1 MSIVSTSN
9 RWLNRLYK
17 TVAILLV
24 LLAVVI
30 SAFRLFL
37 PYVHHYKLPLQNYLN
52 ETSQTNIAIGT
63 LSMTW
68 QRSGPILLIG
78 DIQVL
83 ETERASVFIEQ
94 LEMQVD
100 FWRTLTERSLIS
112 KDLLISGA
120 RVNLSEKL
128 WLGSKE
134 NEDTLG
140 KVKKDSEANDI
151 EVISDLFLNRIKRF
165 SIRDSQIIVRNEAI
179 TRSISCL
186 LYTSPSPR
194 D

>member
-1 MSIVSTSN
+1 M
-9 RWLNRLYK
+9 
-17 TVAILLV
+17 AILLV

-52 ETSQTNIAIGT
+52 ETSQANIAIGT

-68 QRSGPILLIG
+68 QRSGPILIIG
-78 DIQVL
+78 DVQVL
-83 ETERASVFIEQ
+83 ETEKASVFIEQ

-100 FWRTLTERSLIS
+100 FWRTLTERNLIS

-128 WLGSKE
+128 WLGKESK
-134 NEDTLG
+134 DTVE
-140 KVKKDSEANDI
+140 KMKKDNEADDI

-165 SIRDSQIIVRNEAI
+165 S
-179 TRSISCL
+179 CL
-186 LYTSPSPR
+186 LYTS
-194 D
+194 DAADE

>member
-78 DIQVL
+78 DVQVL
-83 ETERASVFIEQ
+83 
-94 LEMQVD
+94 
-100 FWRTLTERSLIS
+100 SLIH
-112 KDLLISGA
+112 I
-120 RVNLSEKL
+120 
-128 WLGSKE
+128 
-134 NEDTLG
+134 
-140 KVKKDSEANDI
+140 
-151 EVISDLFLNRIKRF
+151 
-165 SIRDSQIIVRNEAI
+165 
-179 TRSISCL
+179 
-186 LYTSPSPR
+186 
-194 D
+194 